1 MSVMVLD
8 RELYTVSEAARLLRM
23 PASTLRWWLDGRP
36 AEGYPPVIRPEPTG
50 SNAVTWGE
58 YVEAGYLRE
67 YRQRK
72 VSLQHLRPVIDR
84 LREVFG
90 VPYPLAHFKPFV
102 GPGPRLVL
110 EIEQELGLSADLR
123 MVVDA
128 GSGQLLLTK
137 PAESFLERVEFATH
151 GDQWAQRIYPAGK
164 SSKVIIDPDFAFGAP
179 TVEGIRTEVLAELV
193 EAGEPIEDIASDF
206 SIDVALVKQALV
218 YEWATA

>member
-1 MSVMVLD
+1 MSMTVLD
-8 RELYTVSEAARLLRM
+8 RALYTVSEAARLLRM
-23 PASTLRWWLDGRP
+23 PTSTMRWWLEGRP
-36 AEGYPPVIRPEPTG
+36 TEGYPPVIRPEPTG
-50 SNAVTWGE
+50 SNTVTWGE

-67 YRQRK
+67 YRQRQ

-84 LREVFG
+84 LREAFG

-102 GPGPRLVL
+102 GPGRRLVL

-151 GDQWAQRIYPAGK
+151 GDQWRNGSIPRGSRRK
-164 SSKVIIDPDFAFGAP
+164 WSSTP
-179 TVEGIRTEVLAELV
+179 TSPSARQ
-193 EAGEPIEDIASDF
+193 P
-206 SIDVALVKQALV
+206 
-218 YEWATA
+218 